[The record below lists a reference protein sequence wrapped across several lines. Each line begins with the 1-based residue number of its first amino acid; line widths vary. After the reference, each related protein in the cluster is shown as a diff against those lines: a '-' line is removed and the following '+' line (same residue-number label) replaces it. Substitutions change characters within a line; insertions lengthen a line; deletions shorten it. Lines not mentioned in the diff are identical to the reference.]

1 MRKDFSNSE
10 SVKPK
15 RSRKE
20 TELGFLRSGNEKS
33 NIRVKERSIGIWGLG
48 EVWNWRLRLARE
60 RNGWMAVI
68 LAAGF

>member
-1 MRKDFSNSE
+1 MRTDFSNSE

-48 EVWNWRLRLARE
+48 EVGTGDCDLRE
-60 RNGWMAVI
+60 RETDGW
-68 LAAGF
+68 L